1 MNDEEK
7 RAIEYI
13 KNCLNDEYDFKN
25 ATRQKDK
32 ESHNIILN
40 LIEKQQKEI
49 VNDNLMLKRS
59 QKIIGKKQKEIEDLT
74 TYILAQIGA
83 CPVWKCGEPYSNYIS
98 KDKIKAILEEYKY
111 TEIGDS
117 EKIIEFYK
125 KVQSLLEKEY
135 PITITKEEL
144 EKRWKE

>member
-83 CPVWKCGEPYSNYIS
+83 CPVWECGEPYSNYIS
-98 KDKIKAILEEYKY
+98 KDKIKAKIEELNKKSFKNDINY
-111 TEIGDS
+111 S
-117 EKIIEFYK
+117 EFYYK
-125 KVQSLLEKEY
+125 KEVLQSILKEKE
-135 PITITKEEL
+135 E
-144 EKRWKE
+144 

>member
-1 MNDEEK
+1 
-7 RAIEYI
+7 
-13 KNCLNDEYDFKN
+13 
-25 ATRQKDK
+25 
-32 ESHNIILN
+32 
-40 LIEKQQKEI
+40 
-49 VNDNLMLKRS
+49 MLKRS

-83 CPVWKCGEPYSNYIS
+83 CPVWECGEPYSNYIS